1 MGRAPRLIVAGCVVA
16 SLLGACGSDDPPEKP
31 NPNKVLT
38 KSEYIEQADAI
49 CKSYGKRIRGV
60 YSSAGGGLTFAQSK
74 KILEEKLIPLF
85 RGELLD
91 LIALRKPD
99 ADKVELNDKFLLNLS
114 QGINTIIA
122 RVGAARS
129 ISDLNAI
136 NPPGL
141 QKAKKAAKAYGIKEC

>member
-1 MGRAPRLIVAGCVVA
+1 M
-16 SLLGACGSDDPPEKP
+16 
-31 NPNKVLT
+31 
-38 KSEYIEQADAI
+38 
-49 CKSYGKRIRGV
+49 
-60 YSSAGGGLTFAQSK
+60 
-74 KILEEKLIPLF
+74 IPLF

-122 RVGAARS
+122 RVGTARS

-141 QKAKKAAKAYGIKEC
+141 QKAKKAAEAYGIKEC